1 MTMVVVVG
9 DVIGIVLLLLL
20 LLLFETESFNIGHNL
35 FNALLSDLL
44 PHLKWGFELER
55 G

>member
-1 MTMVVVVG
+1 MVVAVG
-9 DVIGIVLLLLL
+9 NVIGIVLLLLL
-20 LLLFETESFNIGHNL
+20 LLFKTESFNIGYDL

-44 PHLKWGFELER
+44 PHLKWGFELET